1 MTYASMT
8 DVRRANSAHGHY
20 FFEQSTLQFFRSRVG
35 NTLYGGCFF
44 ITSEQNKGYYPEY
57 YCYPR
62 MYTVRVVNDDGSIDT
77 VGEFQA
83 YETRAQAIAAIKR
96 LLRDQ

>member
-1 MTYASMT
+1 MTYNSMT
-8 DVRRANSAHGHY
+8 DVRRANANRGHHW
-20 FFEQSTLQFFRSRVG
+20 FDPETLQFFRSRVG
-35 NTLYGGCFF
+35 RTLYGGRYF
-44 ITSEQNKGYYPEY
+44 ISSEQNKGYYPEY

-62 MYTVRVVNDDGSIDT
+62 MYTVRVVNADGSIDT

-96 LLRDQ
+96 LLREG